1 MRYAV
6 AILLLFTLGFAAC
19 AERSDRSDLFIPAG
33 SMVDK
38 KPDKSGRSGDGI
50 GSGNGAAESAA
61 ESEAVLAEVERSN
74 RRLNDRLDKVLS
86 GESRRAKR
94 VKGLPEEGGEGQQVS
109 LDYLNADV
117 TEIARQILNQLGES
131 YVIHPGV
138 KGAVSVHVNEPL
150 TRTQILDM
158 LQGLLRMNG
167 AIMLRDGEMWRVVPM
182 AEAPA
187 LAPLEGIFLAGGGRT
202 PDRGQMVRAFNLD
215 YVPAAEMMNVL
226 KPFLS
231 KGALVYANAERG
243 MLLVCD
249 FPHALLKIEQIINLF
264 DVSVFADSHMR
275 VHTLRYV
282 PAGDMVKELERLA
295 VTAGINTPKGPQ
307 SVSFLALERLNL
319 LLVVTKTP
327 SLLEFMDVWVSELD
341 QDIPQLVKA
350 GRAENIFVYYVQ
362 NGDAK
367 EIVASLEGV
376 FAPKQ
381 SVERRTAAARD
392 EENGDGGRQDRARSM
407 GASTPA
413 QREGQAGG
421 DNLVPI
427 GQQIAQQRETPRA
440 QAGAG
445 SQGIVGN
452 LTGEVSFVV
461 DQTTNSI
468 LTRANG
474 DDYRTILSVIEKLDI
489 YPKQVLIE
497 VIIAEVALTDETQ
510 LGIDWRYLLDMTGNA
525 SIDFNLSNTPT
536 TLTSGLAAVL
546 VDGDRLRATLKA
558 FASDNRTQILS
569 SPHIL
574 SSNHMEAKIDIGQE
588 VPILTQTTETIDTT
602 DPDNVSSVQQ
612 NIQYRN
618 TGILLSVT
626 PHINERG
633 LVRMEI
639 SQEISSIEDTS
650 VGAINSP
657 LFRKRLATT
666 TVVVNDA
673 QTIVIGGL
681 MEQENTDNS
690 NNVPFIRRIPL
701 LNYLFG
707 YENKRFVNRELLIFI
722 TPHVVESRED
732 NDFISRNFLKR
743 LQSIKRNMLKS

>member
-6 AILLLFTLGFAAC
+6 AILLLFTLGLAAC

-38 KPDKSGRSGDGI
+38 KPDKSGRSGDEI
-50 GSGNGAAESAA
+50 GSGNRAAESAA

-74 RRLNDRLDKVLS
+74 RRLNDRLDKILS
-86 GESRRAKR
+86 GESRRVKR

-131 YVIHPGV
+131 YVIHPGI

-187 LAPLEGIFLAGGGRT
+187 LAPLEGIFLAGDGRT
-202 PDRGQMVRAFNLD
+202 PNRGQMVRAFNLD

-275 VHTLRYV
+275 VYTLRYV

-327 SLLEFMDVWVSELD
+327 RLLEFMDVWVDELD

-376 FAPKQ
+376 FAPRQ
-381 SVERRTAAARD
+381 SAERRTAAVRD
-392 EENGDGGRQDRARSM
+392 EDDDGGRQDRARPT
-407 GASTPA
+407 GASTAA
-413 QREGQAGG
+413 QREDQAGG
-421 DNLVPI
+421 DNLPI

-452 LTGEVSFVV
+452 LSGEVSFVV

-497 VIIAEVALTDETQ
+497 VIIAEVALTDEMQ
-510 LGIDWRYLLDMTGNA
+510 LGVDWRYLLDLPGNA
-525 SIDFNLSNTPT
+525 SLDFNLDNPAISG
-536 TLTSGLAAVL
+536 GLAVTMA
-546 VDGDRLRATLKA
+546 DGNRLRATLSA

-574 SSNHMEAKIDIGQE
+574 SSNHTEAKIDIGQE